1 MMTRPRSRLALL
13 CAAALVASLP
23 TAAAAQT
30 TALTFRSEPGDPVGK
45 GISQTWSNLEAAF
58 SVSRNVRNGISV
70 RVDGG
75 SAFWWYLDFSL
86 PSNREITA
94 GYYTG
99 AMRYPFTPF
108 VGMSVYGSGIGCNAL
123 TGRYLVREVT
133 YGPGGEVLQFAV
145 DVEQHCE
152 DGPAALFAA
161 LRFNSS
167 VPPDLFPA
175 DTARYSLAMSVSPG
189 GLVTGGGL
197 ACGGAETACSTSF
210 NSVSGVTLAATPAAG
225 YLFNGWSGGCSGGAT
240 TTVAVNTVKEC
251 AASFTPAVPAHPRTR
266 LAFAASGAS
275 EEVHTFANSRWSLS
289 TANEGNDLTFRVEG
303 LGAKTIVEWRL
314 ELRAPAG
321 GTLQAGYFP
330 NAVRAAVRT
339 TTPGLD
345 FVANGAGCGTVSG
358 EFTVHQY
365 VRNPATGEVIAFAAD
380 FLYRCGGPAAAPLA
394 GRIEYWAT
402 YQVPSTCQTPDPF
415 AAMGGGTCYAG
426 GWLPPGMP
434 VPGAAAPTAPPA
446 PEPPP
451 IPAPPSTP
459 SACSTPDPFAAL
471 GGGTCYDGG
480 WLPPGMPVPGGAV
493 TPPPAPPTPPPPAPP
508 PAPTTGCSS
517 PDPFASLGGGTC
529 YNGGWLPPGM
539 PIPGGGG
546 VSPVE

>member
-1 MMTRPRSRLALL
+1 MITRPRLHLALL
-13 CAAALVASLP
+13 CTAGLLTVLP
-23 TAAAAQT
+23 AAAAAQA
-30 TALTFRSEPGDPVGK
+30 TALVFQSEPGDPVGNGVAK
-45 GISQTWSNLEAAF
+45 SWSTSDATF

-75 SAFWWYLDFSL
+75 VAFWWYLDFSL
-86 PSNREITA
+86 PGNRQITA
-94 GYYTG
+94 GHYTG

-108 VGMSVYGSGIGCNAL
+108 VGMSVHGSGIGCNAL

-152 DGPAALFAA
+152 DASPALFAA
-161 LRFNSS
+161 LRFNSN
-167 VPPDLFPA
+167 VPTDLFPD
-175 DTARYSLAMSVSPG
+175 DTARYALAMTVSPG
-189 GLVTGGGL
+189 GLVTGSGL
-197 ACGGAETACSTSF
+197 ACGGAETACATTFSSATS
-210 NSVSGVTLAATPAAG
+210 VTLTATPSAG

-251 AASFTPAVPAHPRTR
+251 SAAFTPVVPAQPRTR

-289 TANEGNDLTFRVEG
+289 TANSGNDLTFRVEG
-303 LGAKTIVEWRL
+303 LGAKTAVEWRL

-321 GTLQAGYFP
+321 GTLQSGYFP
-330 NAVRAAVRT
+330 SAVRAAVRT

-345 FVANGAGCGTVSG
+345 FVANGSACGTVAG

-365 VRNPATGEVIAFAAD
+365 VRNPVTGEVIAFAAD
-380 FLYRCGGPAAAPLA
+380 FVYRCGGPAAAPLT

-402 YQVPSTCQTPDPF
+402 YQVPSACATPDPF
-415 AAMGGGTCYAG
+415 ANLGGGTCYAG

-434 VPGAAAPTAPPA
+434 VPGGAPPPPAAPAPP
-446 PEPPP
+446 PL
-451 IPAPPSTP
+451 PAPPSTP
-459 SACSTPDPFAAL
+459 SACVTPDPFGAL
-471 GGGTCYDGG
+471 GGGTCYNGG
-480 WLPPGMPVPGGAV
+480 WLPPGMPVPAGAV
-493 TPPPAPPTPPPPAPP
+493 TPPPPAPSAPPPAPP
-508 PAPTTGCSS
+508 ASAPGCSTA
-517 PDPFASLGGGTC
+517 DPFASLGGGTC

-546 VSPVE
+546 LPPVE